1 MAGPRI
7 FVAAGRWEVG
17 AAGVGDFVRAVRTAQ
32 VSWKLTVR
40 GVRNKPRISRDL
52 RGGGRRSQY
61 RAVCCLLL
69 PRVERGSIGPEGG
82 EGCKEG

>member
-40 GVRNKPRISRDL
+40 GVRNKPRISRDR
-52 RGGGRRSQY
+52 RGGGASV
-61 RAVCCLLL
+61 AVSSCVLLAAAT
-69 PRVERGSIGPEGG
+69 G
-82 EGCKEG
+82 